1 MNMRVRLIALVVIGA
16 LIGTL
21 APALTVQA
29 QSAFTPGAVV
39 ALQGTPHLWI
49 ADEQGVL
56 HWAGDTR
63 ALAGKHVVWSN
74 RTEVTL
80 VQLLDLN
87 RGDPWLSAGLLK
99 DGDPIYLVKWETDWA
114 QPKLL
119 HIQSIVDVELFGI
132 NGSNYGNF
140 VLDRATWEQRFGIPT
155 AGLQRSTLP
164 AATGQID
171 RYSGSNWGLTINWRY
186 EVSETTITE
195 RGLRLHVFEP
205 DWQVWEYLSL
215 ITGDIV
221 FRATG
226 VQTEGDGGGIGLIIE
241 QEVGGGQGRLEFG
254 LDLTW
259 QLAYLERYEPEVD
272 DVHILTGRSDLTNL
286 PQRGQPFTLEVR
298 VQGQQVSASL
308 NGTVLLEAHDPLYMP
323 DMPGLVALAVT
334 ADAASGPVAVEWQ
347 SAEVHHLSR

>member
-1 MNMRVRLIALVVIGA
+1 MNIRVRLIVLVVTGV

-21 APALTVQA
+21 IPALTVQA

-49 ADEQGVL
+49 ADQQGVL

-80 VQLLDLN
+80 VQLLELN

-99 DGDPIYLVKWETDWA
+99 DGDPIYLVKWETDWQ
-114 QPKLL
+114 QPTLL

-140 VLDRATWEQRFGIPT
+140 VLDVATWEQRFGIST
-155 AGLQRSTLP
+155 AGLQRSMLP
-164 AATGQID
+164 VAAEHID
-171 RYSGSNWGLTINWRY
+171 RYSGSNWGPVTNWRY
-186 EVSETTITE
+186 EVSETKITE
-195 RGLRLHVFEP
+195 RGLRLRVFES

-215 ITGDIV
+215 ITGDVV
-221 FRATG
+221 FRANG

-241 QEVGGGQGRLEFG
+241 QEVETGSGRLEFG
-254 LDLTW
+254 IDLTW
-259 QLAYLERYEPEVD
+259 QLAYLERSEPEAEYL
-272 DVHILTGRSDLTNL
+272 DVLTGRSDLTDL
-286 PQRGQPFTLEVR
+286 PQRGRPFTLEVR
-298 VQGQQVSASL
+298 VQGQQITASL
-308 NGTVLLEAHDPLYMP
+308 NGNVILEAHDPLYMP
-323 DMPGLVALAVT
+323 DSPGLVALAVT
-334 ADAASGPVAVEWQ
+334 ADVTSGPVTVEWQ
-347 SAEVHHLSR
+347 SAEIHHLSR

>member
-1 MNMRVRLIALVVIGA
+1 MNMRVRFIVLVVTGF
-16 LIGTL
+16 LISTL
-21 APALTVQA
+21 APALLVQA
-29 QSAFTPGAVV
+29 QGVFAHGAVV

-186 EVSETTITE
+186 EV
-195 RGLRLHVFEP
+195 
-205 DWQVWEYLSL
+205 
-215 ITGDIV
+215 
-221 FRATG
+221 RA
-226 VQTEGDGGGIGLIIE
+226 L
-241 QEVGGGQGRLEFG
+241 
-254 LDLTW
+254 
-259 QLAYLERYEPEVD
+259 
-272 DVHILTGRSDLTNL
+272 
-286 PQRGQPFTLEVR
+286 
-298 VQGQQVSASL
+298 
-308 NGTVLLEAHDPLYMP
+308 
-323 DMPGLVALAVT
+323 
-334 ADAASGPVAVEWQ
+334 
-347 SAEVHHLSR
+347 